1 MTAFPLGTT
10 HVESD
15 GTFWKCEKNMW
26 SHWNHHF
33 RKWCSYVGPVNQNF
47 FDVRMPLVGEV

>member
-10 HVESD
+10 HVEND

-47 FDVRMPLVGEV
+47 IDVRMPLVGEV